1 MIGLGSAV
9 ANLLDQVTKYETFY
23 LIRDRDLLTDEQIRE
38 IHEKY
43 SGKVFVWKARSIENY
58 LLVPDILMQVLN
70 QLGVKTFD
78 NRDAV
83 LKALKEI
90 ADSLRTDMLSDM
102 VEYDVRRKLAEIDF
116 SLPPAGT
123 EKDLEEKIL
132 QVSEAKRTRL
142 IEQLSDDALKKILE
156 EKKAFINSVWDTNYL
171 QLSDGKRILQE
182 FINRYIRPQRRNIDV
197 ESLESLIVN
206 YMKSAKMLPEDI
218 REVMN
223 QILKS

>member
-1 MIGLGSAV
+1 
-9 ANLLDQVTKYETFY
+9 
-23 LIRDRDLLTDEQIRE
+23 
-38 IHEKY
+38 
-43 SGKVFVWKARSIENY
+43 
-58 LLVPDILMQVLN
+58 
-70 QLGVKTFD
+70 
-78 NRDAV
+78 
-83 LKALKEI
+83 
-90 ADSLRTDMLSDM
+90 MLSDM